1 MKSPANM
8 RAKLKIVLH
17 IFLVVAG
24 WSTLAA
30 CDGVVYTDDPGLTRF
45 LMVIGIPVSPTEPDS
60 QRVHPHAAT
69 HFRPFGTFSTLKNPE
84 IAPFFG
90 NLSAVTLAPTAA
102 ANDAFVL
109 ARQDDCSLTF
119 LEFGIALNGSQTSL
133 VVTPDAQIPHYEKTM
148 QSNAFLTTT
157 PDVFPKGCVD
167 SPVGNTSRLLA
178 AFGEA
183 KNESEIIATVG
194 NMGIITSA
202 VQANGSFTGPTTLAT
217 NIQPITVIG
226 ADLNKDGNPDGVSV
240 NTNGLQSS
248 ITVFIGK
255 DDGTFQPGV
264 NLALP
269 GSAANYAVIDDL
281 DGDGNLDI
289 LVSSGGA
296 TFQFSLFFGNGDG
309 TFKPVQNFSPAGNTF
324 DFSHP
329 FITADVNGDHI
340 KDIICGNGQIFL
352 GTGDGVTFTL
362 VPQLPFSEISSGS
375 SGYSTQ
381 IIAAD
386 FNNDGKLDLATDDGA
401 TIRTFKGN
409 GDGTF
414 VAGPAYATISDFG
427 FMIATD
433 LDGDGNIDIWSGYG
447 GNYGYSGTGAG
458 LGFALMGNGDGT
470 FQGAPSLPASYI
482 GTNLGDLNGDHRSD
496 VLLLTPG
503 ATQTTFTSFMSN
515 SNGIPVAG
523 PQLTVPAGVFVD
535 SYAVGDLTGDKVPDL
550 VFVSS
555 APQTQSFYVAIGN
568 GDGSFQAPTATPT
581 PSLVPSGLDVNEDI
595 TGLRLAD
602 INHDGKLDLV
612 YSFADEDAHTAIFTQ
627 GFVVQ
632 LGNGDGTFGAPQ
644 ITTTYSSTTAPLFA
658 FSNMLSAIADVN
670 ADNFP
675 DVFMVLPTVITNGT
689 AQHES
694 QLFVGNGD
702 GTFKAPST
710 LALTGNV
717 RAADPSSGS
726 GSPFAFADLN
736 GDGKVDLIAGGSSAD
751 GTTLQVAIALGNGD
765 GTFKPA
771 TIMLIEGFGFVNS
784 IGVADFDGDGK
795 VDLFVGGVIEGIPGI
810 FPGNGDGT
818 FQSFANPDGALS
830 GTQSV
835 VLNAGGGV
843 GIADFNGDGKP
854 DMIVGNVVLINKNG
868 SVAPPLAS
876 TSTAV
881 TSSLNPSTTG
891 ASVTFTATVTSA
903 TAGTITGNVT
913 FLVGANTLGTSPV
926 GAAGVATFTTSTLTA
941 GSNFITAQYV
951 GDTNFAGSTSPVLTQ
966 TVNGAAKAATTTTLA
981 SSLNPS
987 TTGTS
992 VTFTATVT
1000 SGTAGTITGSV
1011 TFLDGANTLGTGTV
1025 GAGGVATF
1033 ATTSLTSGSHS
1044 VTAQYVGDSNFST
1057 STSTALSQQVNAGAL
1072 TSTTTA
1078 LTGPAT
1084 SAAGASV
1091 TFTATVTPASGTKV
1105 PTGTVTFLDGQMT
1118 LGTGPLNG
1126 SGVATFST
1134 TALST
1139 GTQSITAMYGGDAN
1153 FATSTSTALSINI
1166 TGTPSFTLSVAPSS
1180 VTVTPTQAGMAV
1192 LTVTPANGFNQAV
1205 QFSCSNVPEGV
1216 DCEFQPNSV
1225 TPNGGP
1231 ITTMLSV
1238 TEETEN
1244 NMRGR
1249 KLRAAIAPSIDPSN
1263 GPSFGPTGSRGLT
1276 LPLKSPF
1283 VPVLGGELLLLAG
1296 LWRRKKSANV
1306 RGGFQIAYALLLL
1319 VTIGTFVGGCAN
1331 NPPSNTTGT
1340 TITITAVGPNNQ
1352 MAMAPLV
1359 VNVKK

>member
-1 MKSPANM
+1 MKSPANV
-8 RAKLKIVLH
+8 RTKLKIVLH

-30 CDGVVYTDDPGLTRF
+30 CDGVFYTDDPDVFRNLSI
-45 LMVIGIPVSPTEPDS
+45 LGIPVSLTKGM
-60 QRVHPHAAT
+60 RVHPHAA
-69 HFRPFGTFSTLKNPE
+69 HFRPFGTPATGNNPE

-90 NLSAVTLAPTAA
+90 NLSAVTLSTTAP

-109 ARQDDCSLTF
+109 ARQADCSLTF
-119 LEFGIALNGSQTSL
+119 LEFGIAANTNQTAL
-133 VVTPDAQIPHYEKTM
+133 IVTPDAQIPHYEKTLE
-148 QSNAFLTTT
+148 SNAFLTTT
-157 PDVFPKGCVD
+157 PDVFPNGCAF
-167 SPVGNTSRLLA
+167 SPLGNASRLLA
-178 AFGEA
+178 DFGKA
-183 KNESEIIATVG
+183 KNGSEIIGTVG
-194 NMGIITSA
+194 NSGIITSA
-202 VQANGSFTGPTTLAT
+202 VQANGTFTGPTLLAT
-217 NIQPITVIG
+217 NFPPVTLIG
-226 ADLNKDGNPDGVSV
+226 ADLNKDGNPDAVSV

-248 ITVFIGK
+248 ITVFLGK
-255 DDGTFQPGV
+255 DDGTLSPGV

-289 LVSSGGA
+289 IATSGGA
-296 TFQFSLFFGNGDG
+296 SFQFSVFFGNGDG
-309 TFKPVQNFSPAGNTF
+309 TFKPVQNFTPAGNTF
-324 DFSHP
+324 DFSRP
-329 FITADVNGDHI
+329 FITADVNKDGF
-340 KDIICGNGQIFL
+340 KDIVCSNGQVFL
-352 GTGDGVTFTL
+352 GKGDGVTFTL
-362 VPQLPFSEISSGS
+362 VTQPAFPQITTGSSPFSP
-375 SGYSTQ
+375 Q

-386 FNNDGKLDLATDDGA
+386 FNNDGKLDLATNDGA

-414 VAGPAYATISDFG
+414 VVGPAYATISDYG
-427 FMIATD
+427 FMTATD
-433 LDGDGNIDIWSGYG
+433 LDGDGNIDIWSGYD
-447 GNYGYSGTGAG
+447 GNAFSGSNAG
-458 LGFALMGNGDGT
+458 LGYALMGNGDGT

-482 GTNLGDLNGDHRSD
+482 GTNLGDLNGDGRPD
-496 VLLLTPG
+496 VVVLTPG
-503 ATQTTFTSFMSN
+503 ATQTTFTSFIAN
-515 SNGIPVAG
+515 TNGIPVAG
-523 PQLTVPAGVFVD
+523 PQVMVPAGVFVD
-535 SYAVGDLTGDKVPDL
+535 SYAVGDLTGDTVPDL

-555 APQTQSFYVAIGN
+555 APQIQSFYVAIGK

-612 YSFADEDAHTAIFTQ
+612 YSFADQDAHSAIFTQ

-632 LGNGDGTFGAPQ
+632 LGNGNGTFQAPQ
-644 ITTTYSSTTAPLFA
+644 ITTTYSSLTAPLFA

-670 ADNFP
+670 GDNFP
-675 DVFMVLPTVITNGT
+675 DVFMVVPTVITNGT

-694 QLFVGNGD
+694 LLFVGNGD
-702 GTFKAPST
+702 GTFKAAST
-710 LALTGNV
+710 LALTGNAV
-717 RAADPSSGS
+717 AADPSSGS

-736 GDGKVDLIAGGSSAD
+736 NDGKIDLIAGGSSAD

-771 TIMLIEGFGFVNS
+771 TIMQIEGFGFVNS

-795 VDLFVGGVIEGIPGI
+795 PDLFVGGVIEGVTGI

-818 FQSFANPDGALS
+818 FQTFANPDGGVSPPQA
-830 GTQSV
+830 V
-835 VLNAGGGV
+835 VLTASGGV

-854 DMIVGNVVLINKNG
+854 DMIVGSVIMINKNG
-868 SVAPPLAS
+868 AVAPPLAS
-876 TSTAV
+876 TSTTV

-891 ASVTFTATVTSA
+891 TSVTFTATVTSA

-913 FLVGANTLGTSPV
+913 FLVGANTLGTSPI
-926 GAAGVATFTTSTLTA
+926 GAAGVATFATSTLTA
-941 GSNFITAQYV
+941 GQNFITAQYA

-966 TVNGAAKAATTTTLA
+966 TVNGPAKATTTTTLA

-992 VTFTATVT
+992 VVFTATVT

-1011 TFLDGANTLGTGTV
+1011 TFLDGANTLGMGTV

-1033 ATTSLTSGSHS
+1033 PTTSLTTGSHS
-1044 VTAQYVGDSNFST
+1044 ITAQYGGDANFAT
-1057 STSTALSQQVNAGAL
+1057 STSTALSQQVNAAAL
-1072 TSTTTA
+1072 TSTTTS

-1084 SAAGASV
+1084 SAAGANV

-1105 PTGTVTFLDGQMT
+1105 PTGTMTFLDGQMA

-1134 TALST
+1134 AALST

-1153 FATSTSTALSINI
+1153 FSTSTSTALSINI
-1166 TGTPSFTLSVAPSS
+1166 TGTPSFTLSVAPTS
-1180 VTVTPTQAGMAV
+1180 VTVTRSQAGMAV
-1192 LTVTPANGFNQAV
+1192 VTVTPSNGFNQAV

-1216 DCEFQPNSV
+1216 DCEFQPSSV

-1231 ITTMLSV
+1231 VTTMLAV
-1238 TEETEN
+1238 TEEAEN
-1244 NMRGR
+1244 NMRAR
-1249 KLRAAIAPSIDPSN
+1249 KLRGALAASIDPSIGPWF
-1263 GPSFGPTGSRGLT
+1263 GPSGPNGFT

-1331 NPPSNTTGT
+1331 NPPSNTRGT
-1340 TITITAVGPNNQ
+1340 TITISAIGPNNQ
-1352 MAMAPLV
+1352 AAMAPLV